1 MQKLRLNCMCIYTD
15 KPKETAGAMDG
26 YWQTKQGQLVI
37 LIVILIS
44 SAVLLL
50 ANLGN
55 QYLWQDEAQ
64 TALISKTILTYG
76 VPRGYDGKNYFSQEE
91 GAEYGKNYIWRWQ
104 TWLPFYVLA
113 GFYEVFGV
121 STFVSRLPFALFGL
135 GTVAL
140 LYYFAKSLWPETRI
154 PAIAALL
161 LTISVPFMLLCRQCR
176 YYSMVMF
183 FALLSLYA
191 YVLLLEGRK
200 LASVLLFAA
209 TTLLFHSQHIYV
221 AVFFPAVFLHAV
233 IFHRDRLKT
242 LGKVAALVILVNMPW
257 FIWLSGMKY
266 TSPYQQQVKPL
277 LVFSILIRRYVH
289 DLAIYVFPVWLFAVL
304 PVWYIIARIRKGRFP
319 KLGRQVWERLS
330 LPVFFIIFVIVVI
343 TATSPYPFF
352 RYMAPTIPP
361 LILLT
366 AVIINAVWEAHLLI
380 AVATVVLLVA
390 TSQIKDYLYEIT
402 HDYDG
407 PGEGI
412 AKYLNEH
419 GFPEDVVAVTNG
431 DMVLKFYTKM
441 KVVGGLTGEDLSP
454 AKNARWVIIHTH
466 IINDKERKIGK
477 YLLDNNPL
485 NIYRG
490 ITINYPDLAFEN
502 RESPDE
508 HLFRTDTKE
517 RKVVIY
523 ERMN

>member
-1 MQKLRLNCMCIYTD
+1 MCIYTD

-37 LIVILIS
+37 LIAILIG
-44 SAVLLL
+44 SAILLL

-64 TALISKTILTYG
+64 TALISKTILTDG

-91 GAEYGKNYIWRWQ
+91 GAEYGKNYIWRWH

-121 STFVSRLPFALFGL
+121 STFVSRLPFALFGV

-140 LYYFAKSLWPETRI
+140 LYFFAKSLWPGTRV
-154 PAIAALL
+154 PVIAALL
-161 LTISVPFMLLCRQCR
+161 LAISVPFMLLCRQCR

-183 FALLSLYA
+183 FSLLSLYA

-200 LASVLLFAA
+200 RASVLLFAA

-233 IFHRDRLKT
+233 IFRRDRLKT
-242 LGKVAALVILVNMPW
+242 LSKVTALVILVNMPW
-257 FIWLSGMKY
+257 LIWLSGMKY
-266 TSPYQQQVKPL
+266 TSPYKQLELSQVFNIFIKK
-277 LVFSILIRRYVH
+277 YVH
-289 DLAIYVFPVWLFAVL
+289 ELAIYVFPVWLLAVL
-304 PVWYIIARIRKGRFP
+304 PVWYIIARIRKGQFP

-330 LPVFFIIFVIVVI
+330 LPIFFIIFVIIVI
-343 TATSPYPFF
+343 TVTSPYPFF
-352 RYMAPTIPP
+352 RYLAPTIPL
-361 LILLT
+361 LILLM
-366 AVIINAVWEAHLLI
+366 AVIINTAWEAHLLI
-380 AVATVVLLVA
+380 AVAAIVLLVA
-390 TSQIKDYLYEIT
+390 TSQMKDYLYEIT
-402 HDYDG
+402 HDYEG

-419 GFPEDVVAVTNG
+419 GSPEDIVAVTNG

-441 KVVGGLTGEDLSP
+441 RVVGGFTGEDLSP
-454 AKNARWVIIHTH
+454 AKDARWVIIRHY
-466 IINDKERKIGK
+466 IICDKDQKVQK
-477 YLLDNNPL
+477 YLLENIPL
-485 NIYRG
+485 RNFRG
-490 ITINYPDLAFEN
+490 IVIDYPDIPFEN

-508 HLFRTDTKE
+508 HLFRTNTKE
-517 RKVVIY
+517 HRVVIC

>member
-1 MQKLRLNCMCIYTD
+1 
-15 KPKETAGAMDG
+15 MDG

-37 LIVILIS
+37 LIVILIG

-50 ANLGN
+50 TNLGN

-64 TALISKTILTYG
+64 TALISKTILTDG

-91 GAEYGKNYIWRWQ
+91 GAEYGKNYIWRWH

-113 GFYEVFGV
+113 GFYEVFGI
-121 STFVSRLPFALFGL
+121 STFVSRLPFALFGM

-140 LYYFAKSLWPETRI
+140 LYFFAKLLWPGTRT
-154 PAIAALL
+154 PAIAASLL
-161 LTISVPFMLLCRQCR
+161 AISVPFLLLCRQCR
-176 YYSMVMF
+176 YYSMAMF

-200 LASVLLFAA
+200 RAFVLLFAA

-221 AVFFPAVFLHAV
+221 AVFFPVVFLHAV
-233 IFHRDRLKT
+233 IFHRDRLNI
-242 LGKVAALVILVNMPW
+242 LLVVTVLTTLVNIPW
-257 FIWLSGMKY
+257 FIWLSGVKY
-266 TSPYQQQVKPL
+266 TSPYKQLEQLQVLNIFIKN
-277 LVFSILIRRYVH
+277 YVH

-330 LPVFFIIFVIVVI
+330 LPVFFIIFVIIVI
-343 TATSPYPFF
+343 TVTSPYPFF

-366 AVIINAVWEAHLLI
+366 AVIINAAWEAHLLI
-380 AVATVVLLVA
+380 AAATVVLLVT
-390 TSQIKDYLYEIT
+390 TSQMKDYLYEIT

-419 GFPEDVVAVTNG
+419 GSPEDIVAVTNG

-454 AKNARWVIIHTH
+454 TKNARWVIIHKH
-466 IINDKERKIGK
+466 IINDQEKKVGK
-477 YLLDNNPL
+477 YLLDNNSL
-485 NIYRG
+485 NTYRA

-502 RESPDE
+502 RENPDE
-508 HLFRTDTKE
+508 HRFRTDTNE
-517 RKVVIY
+517 RNVVIY

>member
-1 MQKLRLNCMCIYTD
+1 
-15 KPKETAGAMDG
+15 MDG

-37 LIVILIS
+37 LIAILIG
-44 SAVLLL
+44 SAILLL

-64 TALISKTILTYG
+64 TALISKTILTDG
-76 VPRGYDGKNYFSQEE
+76 VPRGYDGRNYFSQEE
-91 GAEYGKNYIWRWQ
+91 GAEYGENYIWRWH

-113 GFYEVFGV
+113 GFYEAFGV

-135 GTVAL
+135 GTVVL
-140 LYYFAKSLWPETRI
+140 LYYYARTVWPGTRT
-154 PAIAALL
+154 PAIAASLL
-161 LTISVPFMLLCRQCR
+161 AISVPFLLLCRQCR
-176 YYSMVMF
+176 YYSMAMF
-183 FALLSLYA
+183 FSLLSLYA
-191 YVLLLEGRK
+191 YILLLEGRK
-200 LASVLLFAA
+200 HASVLLFAA

-233 IFHRDRLKT
+233 IFRRDRLKI
-242 LGKVAALVILVNMPW
+242 LLVVTVLTTLVNIPW

-266 TSPYQQQVKPL
+266 MSPYKQLEQLQVLNIFVKN
-277 LVFSILIRRYVH
+277 YVH

-304 PVWYIIARIRKGRFP
+304 LVWYIIARIRKGRFP

-330 LPVFFIIFVIVVI
+330 LPVFFIIFVIIVI
-343 TATSPYPFF
+343 TVTSPYPFF

-361 LILLT
+361 LILLA
-366 AVIINAVWEAHLLI
+366 AVIINAAWEAHLLI
-380 AVATVVLLVA
+380 VVATVVLLVT
-390 TSQIKDYLYEIT
+390 TSQMKDYLYEIT
-402 HDYDG
+402 HDYEG

-419 GFPEDVVAVTNG
+419 GSPEDIVAVTNG

-466 IINDKERKIGK
+466 IINDREKKIGK
-477 YLLDNNPL
+477 YLLDNNLL
-485 NIYRG
+485 NTYRA

-502 RESPDE
+502 RENPNE
-508 HLFRTDTKE
+508 HLFRTDTNE